1 MEKQLPPLTL
11 VEMCVSEGNDLCNS
25 QTSCQGDDMEDDDE
39 SDNVSI
45 AENSSKLTDLYSLKE
60 INVFLDETFNK
71 SVKVSDY
78 FSNTDKFIRTV
89 NVLKRQV
96 GFDELDEKKRFRL
109 KKHLTTLR
117 KGISKTTKRTRK

>member
-1 MEKQLPPLTL
+1 M
-11 VEMCVSEGNDLCNS
+11 CNS
-25 QTSCQGDDMEDDDE
+25 QASCQGDDMEDDDE
-39 SDNVSI
+39 SDNVST

-96 GFDELDEKKRFRL
+96 GFDQLDEKKCFRL
-109 KKHLTTLR
+109 KKHITALR
-117 KGISKTTKRTRK
+117 KSSG